1 LENYSVDSINKIITL
16 TIPIG
21 GYTLDLSNPKNIHYT
36 VIYDIIDGNNI
47 LYPNI
52 ITEENK

>member
-1 LENYSVDSINKIITL
+1 LENYSVDSTNKTITL
-16 TIPIG
+16 AIPIG
-21 GYTLDLSNPKNIHYT
+21 DYTLDLSNPKNIRYT
-36 VIYDIIDGNNI
+36 VTYDIIDGNNI